1 LVALEDV
8 VVNKSVALVAILL
21 VVVVV
26 VVLRV
31 VDPVEVVGLMSSVVV

>member
-26 VVLRV
+26 VLRV